1 MAILRIPEENRTL
14 RDESAI
20 GTFLAERGIDFERTA
35 VGAEIA
41 AGATAERGAGRLRR
55 RRSAE
60 LKARGG
66 YVTADVIDVKA
77 DTPGLDAML
86 ARFNSEHWHDEDE
99 VRLIVE
105 GRGLFHI
112 HPASGP
118 VFAIE
123 VEPGD
128 LIRVPT
134 RHASLVR
141 PLRRPAHSR
150 DSAVSGSVGLD
161 AALHG
166 QRRGR
171 GLPAGVLRAGVLPAG
186 ASRAREIPAGRIAA
200 IQAIVLDIEGTTTP
214 IAFVYDV
221 LFPFARTRLSDL
233 PGGPGLMTT
242 LSPRCC
248 SF

>member
-20 GTFLAERGIDFERTA
+20 GQYLSAHGIDFERTT
-35 VGAEIA
+35 VGADIRSGATPDEVLATYAGTIA
-41 AGATAERGAGRLRR
+41 A
-55 RRSAE
+55 

-66 YVTADVIDVKA
+66 YVTADVIDVTA

-112 HPASGP
+112 HPDGGP

-128 LIRVPT
+128 LIRVPRGT
-134 RHASLVR
+134 HHWFDLCGDRRIRAIRLFQDPSGWTPHYTASGVDR
-141 PLRRPAHSR
+141 DFQPVCFGPSYIPPA
-150 DSAVSGSVGLD
+150 A
-161 AALHG
+161 
-166 QRRGR
+166 
-171 GLPAGVLRAGVLPAG
+171 PRA
-186 ASRAREIPAGRIAA
+186 
-200 IQAIVLDIEGTTTP
+200 
-214 IAFVYDV
+214 
-221 LFPFARTRLSDL
+221 
-233 PGGPGLMTT
+233 
-242 LSPRCC
+242 
-248 SF
+248 